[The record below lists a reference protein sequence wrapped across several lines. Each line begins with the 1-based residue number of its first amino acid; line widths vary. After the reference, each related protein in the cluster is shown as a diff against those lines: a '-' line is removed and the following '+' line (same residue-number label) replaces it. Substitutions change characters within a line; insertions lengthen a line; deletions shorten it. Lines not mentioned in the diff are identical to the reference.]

1 MGLYVIAGGTNSIV
15 SVKCLNLV
23 PDSLIFCLSHPSPCL
38 QVEAKKA
45 NDIANLHTQISIR
58 DDEIVDLR
66 TQLEREREIV
76 RTRNNEL
83 AAERRGR
90 EEAVRNRVADE
101 LRRQSG
107 RVQRDHENDSDA
119 DEVMME

>member
-1 MGLYVIAGGTNSIV
+1 M
-15 SVKCLNLV
+15 
-23 PDSLIFCLSHPSPCL
+23 
-38 QVEAKKA
+38 EAKKA

-76 RTRNNEL
+76 RTSNAEL

-101 LRRQSG
+101 LRRQGG